1 MKVGI
6 VGIGAV
12 GTATAMALA
21 MRASAHE
28 TILIDTNKERTAGV
42 AADMLYG
49 LPMVSATQVRS
60 GDYGD
65 LDGAQLVIIAAGIN
79 EKAGGATDRSDPLG
93 RLRLLETNAGIIAD
107 IVPRIVAVVGDC
119 PIMIAS
125 NPPEPLAE
133 IARAVAGH
141 PNVLSTSTALDTLRF
156 RVQLARRFG
165 VRAKDVSAYVVGEH
179 GTNSVF
185 LWSSAEIGGRLVHD
199 MVRDRGLEFAEFR
212 RGIEDDVRYANIEII
227 QGIGASQYGIGM
239 VAARLAEIVLR
250 DEHAIVAVGSHSAEH
265 GTTLSFPSII
275 GHGGVVEVL
284 RPAMADDERALL
296 GACADRLKA
305 VTRPHLDRLV
315 PRAEERRPSLQP
327 AS

>member
-28 TILIDTNKERTAGV
+28 IILIDTNTQRTAGV

-49 LPMVSATQVRS
+49 LPMVSATSVRS
-60 GDYGD
+60 GRYAD
-65 LDGAQLVIIAAGIN
+65 LEGAQLVIIAAGIN

-93 RLRLLETNAGIIAD
+93 RLRLLETNASIIAD
-107 IVPRIVAVVGDC
+107 IVPRIVAVAGDC

-133 IARAVAGH
+133 IARVAAGH
-141 PNVLSTSTALDTLRF
+141 PNVFSTSTALDTLRF

-185 LWSSAEIGGRLVHD
+185 LWSSAEIGGRPVYD
-199 MVRDRGLEFAEFR
+199 MARERGMEAGEFR
-212 RGIEDDVRYANIEII
+212 RGIEEDVRYANIEII

-239 VAARLAEIVLR
+239 VAARLAEMVLR
-250 DEHAIVAVGSHSAEH
+250 DEHAVVAVGSHSAEH
-265 GTTLSFPSII
+265 GTTLSFPSIV

-284 RPAMADDERALL
+284 RPAMSDEERALL
-296 GACADRLKA
+296 HACADRLKQ
-305 VTRPHLDRLV
+305 VTGPYLEKLRSR
-315 PRAEERRPSLQP
+315 EERRPALQP